1 MNEDLIKRSDAIK
14 AIDDNFSN
22 IPIEQTTEIL
32 KVRRAI
38 RELPSADIPKK
49 VVAQITFDEEKLREI
64 VKEAVE
70 RFKEEYEI
78 TDRPQ
83 EWIPCSERLPKSYV
97 EVLVCDDFGWINLGA
112 YRPCDVS
119 EDCSGWSLHS
129 HTKIGTEEVIAWMPL
144 PKPWKGTDDEAD

>member
-1 MNEDLIKRSDAIK
+1 MSDDLIKRSDAIGACAYETLECYEARK
-14 AIDDNFSN
+14 AIRDM
-22 IPIEQTTEIL
+22 
-32 KVRRAI
+32 
-38 RELPSADIPKK
+38 PSA
-49 VVAQITFDEEKLREI
+49 
-64 VKEAVE
+64 
-70 RFKEEYEI
+70 
-78 TDRPQ
+78 DRPQ

-144 PKPWKGTDDEAD
+144 PKPWKGADDD